1 MLVTFIVFAAATA
14 AFVAAIL
21 GFSRLIRPSN
31 PTPEK
36 LESYECGPVPFEQAW
51 KQMNL
56 HYYIFAIL
64 FVLFDVEAAFLFPIA
79 LCLRKFGA
87 YAFFEVL
94 FFILLLAVGWLYAKR
109 VGALEWE
116 R

>member
-1 MLVTFIVFAAATA
+1 MLVAFIVFTVVGVLFISAT
-14 AFVAAIL
+14 L
-21 GFSRLIRPSN
+21 LFSRFIRPSN

-36 LESYECGPVPFEQAW
+36 LESYECGPEPFEQAW

-56 HYYIFAIL
+56 HYYVFAIL

-79 LCLRKFGA
+79 LVARRLGW

-94 FFILLLAVGWLYAKR
+94 FFVALLFVGWIYAKR
-109 VGALEWE
+109 VGALDWE
-116 R
+116 K